1 MAMICWDR
9 VGDHLV
15 IGVFT
20 EAEIDRL
27 REYLWGLRDLLDE
40 RFADYTTDCLPG
52 HQLGLPFPT
61 SETTDRRLR
70 AILRRRSVDGSQWQE
85 PEVFRPLHKAIGRV
99 LATLP
104 DSGGLVE
111 LHSID
116 CALAWDRSLTDL
128 WVAMAASVRGGD
140 PVVESRVRFTTRWL
154 RTIVRTLDE
163 AATKAIEPVPQE
175 LADSISQVRTF
186 WI

>member
-1 MAMICWDR
+1 MTMICWDR

-15 IGVFT
+15 IGVFE

-40 RFADYTTDCLPG
+40 RFTTYTKDCAPG
-52 HQLGLPFPT
+52 HQLGVPFPT
-61 SETTDRRLR
+61 EETDDRRLR
-70 AILRRRSVDGSQWQE
+70 AILKRRSDDGSRWRE

-99 LATLP
+99 LTTLP
-104 DSGGLVE
+104 DSGGHVE

-128 WVAMAASVRGGD
+128 RVAMSASARGAN
-140 PVVESRVRFTTRWL
+140 PVLATRVRYTARWL
-154 RTIVRTLDE
+154 RGILRTLDE
-163 AATKAIEPVPQE
+163 AATKAIEPVPQH
-175 LADSISQVRTF
+175 LADSISEVRTF